1 MAAHDDAN
9 FGIGTLGA
17 VRAGFR
23 DSRYFHENISAGI
36 HVQLACL
43 LDRGRNDGDRF
54 VEIISGVRHFTSSGA
69 QVNIDDPDQPADK
82 LLQLLRDNEID
93 VNVFEWLR
101 LVVAFR
107 KITDPS
113 DRRVLIELAERLA
126 K

>member
-1 MAAHDDAN
+1 M
-9 FGIGTLGA
+9 
-17 VRAGFR
+17 
-23 DSRYFHENISAGI
+23 
-36 HVQLACL
+36 
-43 LDRGRNDGDRF
+43 
-54 VEIISGVRHFTSSGA
+54 
-69 QVNIDDPDQPADK
+69 NIDDPDQPADK